1 MSEQST
7 GSNPG
12 GGGVEN
18 FFSDISFDG
27 GSQGSNETTT
37 TTQTQTAAP
46 ATQTQQTTAP
56 VTEPAPAQQ
65 QTTPPVQ
72 QTQQT
77 QQQSTTPPV
86 QQSLSLTPEQLAAI
100 VGAAKPLAPE
110 PVVKEPT
117 PEETD
122 AHFNVIRPKEEDIA
136 TVFRGGPEGTAKM
149 QEMLHGAAKMG
160 ATIASH
166 HLIGELKK
174 LHEWTQSK
182 LGELAP
188 ARQVAESQIM
198 DQHAKTFFTKFPHW
212 GDSHVPILKD
222 VYDKLLAEKFQGTP
236 EQVYARINDE
246 ALRIARVIN
255 PQFGGTTGA
264 TGNGG
269 NPALVPPLASGSR
282 STLPPSQMAQL
293 PSGGSGNS
301 GVATGSSNGNKTG
314 PAALFGD

>member
-1 MSEQST
+1 MSEQSI

-27 GSQGSNETTT
+27 GSQGSNESTT
-37 TTQTQTAAP
+37 TTQTQTSTP
-46 ATQTQQTTAP
+46 STQSQQTAVPT
-56 VTEPAPAQQ
+56 TESAPAQQ
-65 QTTPPVQ
+65 QTAAPA
-72 QTQQT
+72 QQT
-77 QQQSTTPPV
+77 QQQQTTPPV

-117 PEETD
+117 LEETD

-166 HLIGELKK
+166 HLMGELKK

-188 ARQVAESQIM
+188 ARQVAESQLR
-198 DQHAKTFFTKFPHW
+198 DQHEKTFFTKFPHW
-212 GDSHVPILKD
+212 SDQHVPILKD
-222 VYDKLLAEKFQGTP
+222 VYDRLLAQNFRGTP
-236 EQVYARINDE
+236 EEVYSRINDE
-246 ALRIARVIN
+246 ALRIARVVN
-255 PQFGGTTGA
+255 PQFGGAAGA
-264 TGNGG
+264 IGNGG
-269 NPALVPPLASGSR
+269 QPALVPPFAPGSR
-282 STLPPSQMAQL
+282 SALPPSQMAQL

-301 GVATGSSNGNKTG
+301 GAATGSSNGNKTG

>member
-27 GSQGSNETTT
+27 GSQGSNES
-37 TTQTQTAAP
+37 TTQAQTAAP
-46 ATQTQQTTAP
+46 AAQ
-56 VTEPAPAQQ
+56 PAQQ
-65 QTTPPVQ
+65 SNEPTQTVPAQPTQAPQTQPQTTPQP
-72 QTQQT
+72 
-77 QQQSTTPPV
+77 TTPPV

-100 VGAAKPLAPE
+100 VGAAKPLVPE

-117 PEETD
+117 AEETD

-166 HLIGELKK
+166 HLMGELKK

-212 GDSHVPILKD
+212 NDQHVPILKD
-222 VYDKLLAEKFQGTP
+222 VYDRLLAQNFKGTP
-236 EQVYARINDE
+236 EQVYSRINDE
-246 ALRIARVIN
+246 ALRIARVVN
-255 PQFGGTTGA
+255 PQFAAAGA

-269 NPALVPPLASGSR
+269 NPAPVTPSATGSR
-282 STLPPSQMAQL
+282 SALPPSQMAQL

-301 GVATGSSNGNKTG
+301 GAATGSSNGNKTG

>member
-18 FFSDISFDG
+18 FFSDISFEG
-27 GSQGSNETTT
+27 GSQGSNEATP

-46 ATQTQQTTAP
+46 ATQAQQTSAP
-56 VTEPAPAQQ
+56 STEAAPAQQ
-65 QTTPPVQ
+65 QQVAPA
-72 QTQQT
+72 TQQT
-77 QQQSTTPPV
+77 QQQTTPPV
-86 QQSLSLTPEQLAAI
+86 QQSLSLTPDQLAAI
-100 VGAAKPLAPE
+100 VGAVKPLAPE
-110 PVVKEPT
+110 PAVKEPT

-166 HLIGELKK
+166 HLMGELKK
-174 LHEWTQSK
+174 LHEWTQNK

-198 DQHAKTFFTKFPHW
+198 DQHAKTFFGKYSYW
-212 GDSHVPILKD
+212 NEQHVPILKD
-222 VYDKLLAEKFQGTP
+222 VYDRLLTQGFKGTP
-236 EQVYARINDE
+236 DEVYAKINDE
-246 ALRIARVIN
+246 ALRIARVVN
-255 PQFGGTTGA
+255 PQFGAAGA
-264 TGNGG
+264 PGNGG
-269 NPALVPPLASGSR
+269 QPAPVTPPAAGSR
-282 STLPPSQMAQL
+282 SALPPSQMAQL

-301 GVATGSSNGNKTG
+301 GAATGSSNGNKTG

>member
-27 GSQGSNETTT
+27 GSQGSNEAAT

-46 ATQTQQTTAP
+46 ATQSQQTAAP
-56 VTEPAPAQQ
+56 VTETASAQQ
-65 QTTPPVQ
+65 QTTPPV
-72 QTQQT
+72 QQT

-117 PEETD
+117 AEETD

-166 HLIGELKK
+166 HLMGELKK

-212 GDSHVPILKD
+212 NDQHVPILKD
-222 VYDKLLAEKFQGTP
+222 VYDRLLAQNFKGTP
-236 EQVYARINDE
+236 EEVYSRINDE
-246 ALRIARVIN
+246 ALRIARVVN
-255 PQFGGTTGA
+255 PQFAAAGA

-269 NPALVPPLASGSR
+269 NPALVAPSAPGSR
-282 STLPPSQMAQL
+282 SALPPSQMAQL

-301 GVATGSSNGNKTG
+301 GAATGSSNGNKTG

>member
-12 GGGVEN
+12 GAGVEN

-27 GSQGSNETTT
+27 GSQGSNEPAS
-37 TTQTQTAAP
+37 TTQAQTAVP
-46 ATQTQQTTAP
+46 DTQTQQTAAP
-56 VTEPAPAQQ
+56 VTQTPSAQQQQTVAPAQQ
-65 QTTPPVQ
+65 
-72 QTQQT
+72 TQQ
-77 QQQSTTPPV
+77 TTPPV

-166 HLIGELKK
+166 HLMGELKK

-255 PQFGGTTGA
+255 PQFGGAAGA

-269 NPALVPPLASGSR
+269 NPAPVPPSASGSR

-293 PSGGSGNS
+293 PNGGSGNS
-301 GVATGSSNGNKTG
+301 GAATGSSNGNKTG